1 MAILVLLIKRDIPQF
16 VTVFLVII
24 FSLGGALYLALI
36 GHYGKTNVDTE
47 NNNET
52 RFTFRHYGFHIMIQL
67 YLFFSEIYFL
77 WWTGVRILAE
87 GSALTYYG
95 PGGFKLV
102 HQTLENFLFDRNIN
116 T

>member
-1 MAILVLLIKRDIPQF
+1 MAILVLLIKRDIHQF
-16 VTVFLVII
+16 VTVII

-52 RFTFRHYGFHIMIQL
+52 RLATIGFMMAQL
-67 YLFFSEIYFL
+67 FSEIYFL

-102 HQTLENFLFDRNIN
+102 HQTLENS
-116 T
+116 

>member
-1 MAILVLLIKRDIPQF
+1 MAILVLLIKRDVPQF
-16 VTVFLVII
+16 MTVFLVII

-36 GHYGKTNVDTE
+36 EHYGKTNVDTE

-52 RFTFRHYGFHIMIQL
+52 RFTFRHYGFHNDSTLPII
-67 YLFFSEIYFL
+67 SEIYFL

-95 PGGFKLV
+95 PGGFKLAP
-102 HQTLENFLFDRNIN
+102 L
-116 T
+116 